1 MKITISNKTFEVSKE
16 DFEANPEEIKLEFD
30 GTLRTQEEESTFVEN
45 QKTLAR
51 TEGAQKALRTKADE
65 LGLDI
70 EGSKRNID
78 DVFKAYSKKILEDAK
93 IEPAEQLKKIQLSL
107 DEKEV
112 ALQNALARVG
122 QGETEFKSYKNQN
135 ILDTYLDSAIPS
147 NTKLAK
153 EDMKLILKSK
163 IKFDFDENGSIVAL
177 DNQGNVMKDT
187 VTANPRLAKDVVNSF
202 FQDNQS
208 YLKGNDGGSGE
219 GDSQSKG
226 TKKTL
231 DKFIEEQQAKNVKL
245 NSPEFTKALE
255 DQTAAG
261 LIDVD

>member
-1 MKITISNKTFEVSKE
+1 MRIKIGNKTFEVSKE
-16 DFEANPEEIKLEFD
+16 ELEGNPEEISLEFD
-30 GTLRTQEEESTFVEN
+30 GTLRTQDEESTFVEN
-45 QKTLAR
+45 QKKLAR
-51 TEGAQKALRTKADE
+51 TEGAEKALRTKADE

-78 DVFKAYSKKILEDAK
+78 NVFKAYSKKILEDAK

-107 DEKEV
+107 DEKDI

-135 ILDTYLDSAIPS
+135 ILDTYLDGEIPS
-147 NTKLAK
+147 NIKNTKQ
-153 EDMKLILKSK
+153 DMKLIIKSK
-163 IKFDFDENGSIVAL
+163 MKFDVDEGNQVIGI
-177 DNQGNVMKDT
+177 DHQGNIIMDKI
-187 VTANPRLAKDVVNSF
+187 TANPRLAKDVVNSF

-208 YLKGNDGGSGE
+208 YLKGNEGGSGG
-219 GDSQSKG
+219 GDSKGKG
-226 TKKTL
+226 TTKSL
-231 DKFIEEQQAKNVKL
+231 EKFIEEQQAKNVKL